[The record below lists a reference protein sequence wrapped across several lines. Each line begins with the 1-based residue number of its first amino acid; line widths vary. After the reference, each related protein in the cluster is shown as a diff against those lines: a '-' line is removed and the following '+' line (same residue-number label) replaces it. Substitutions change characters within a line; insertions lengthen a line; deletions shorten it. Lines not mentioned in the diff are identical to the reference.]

1 MYCPSKD
8 PYGPQ
13 NELLEL
19 HMPFS
24 HWGQL
29 SQPVLGLLMIVSL
42 LFLRY
47 QWLSWSPGPPRSV
60 LLVNTCCFCG
70 RERDVEGKTK
80 HFESKRSD
88 CTKGFLD
95 IQNGSPRCS
104 LRLSLRVLS
113 RSLRD
118 WCQVRDLPVASLS
131 GSSHPASVLSHMCQI
146 THPVTRRA

>member
-1 MYCPSKD
+1 MDPAKLPPHKGHTWTLWCTVLTRTHTALRMSSWNFTCP
-8 PYGPQ
+8 
-13 NELLEL
+13 
-19 HMPFS
+19 S

-29 SQPVLGLLMIVSL
+29 SQPRRGLLMIVSL

-47 QWLSWSPGPPRSV
+47 QWLSWTPGPPRSV
-60 LLVNTCCFCG
+60 LLVNICCFCG
-70 RERDVEGKTK
+70 RERDVEGKAK

-118 WCQVRDLPVASLS
+118 WCQV
-131 GSSHPASVLSHMCQI
+131 
-146 THPVTRRA
+146 